1 MPRLG
6 TGEAWRVKAYGELL
20 RTHLKWVMDRGGD
33 ETGQGLWRLWKG
45 HGSGSQEVEEQVQE
59 AEEIS

>member
-20 RTHLKWVMDRGGD
+20 RTHLKWVMARVGD
-33 ETGQGLWRLWKG
+33 ETDQGLWRFGRVIDL
-45 HGSGSQEVEEQVQE
+45 EVRK
-59 AEEIS
+59 